1 MLAYVGFDSLESR
14 SLAAAG
20 KNRSSINRVSSQ
32 VLGASLTDGSVSF
45 EHQAER
51 VEARMTAGA
60 TRVLPV
66 FDQHFP
72 QRQIQLCLIVGQY
85 WHRSRRRRDGL
96 AKHTPDYPVSA
107 LHRTGPQPG

>member
-1 MLAYVGFDSLESR
+1 MLAYVGFDALESS

-72 QRQIQLCLIVGQY
+72 QRQIQLFRIVGQSR
-85 WHRSRRRRDGL
+85 HPTRRRRAGL
-96 AKHTPDYPVSA
+96 PSHTSPSP
-107 LHRTGPQPG
+107 